1 MTYVDRVAA
10 PFSAFVSETV
20 EDERDLIR
28 RTQERDAEAFESLYH
43 GHVRRVYAVCLRMT
57 ANVTQAED
65 LTQKTFITLW
75 EKIRLFRG
83 ESAFSSWL
91 HRVAVNTVLTEI
103 RSDKRRL
110 QRVFATED
118 PSDFETPAL
127 APGPGLQLDLEA
139 AVAALPPQ
147 ARMVFVLH
155 DVEGWQHNEIAGQ
168 LGVATGTSKAQL
180 PRARKLLQEALR

>member
-1 MTYVDRVAA
+1 MTYVDRLTA
-10 PFSAFVSETV
+10 PFSVPVSETA
-20 EDERDLIR
+20 EDERALIR
-28 RTQERDAEAFESLYH
+28 RAQERDTGAFESLYH

-57 ANVTQAED
+57 ANVTQAEE

-91 HRVAVNTVLTEI
+91 HRVAVNTVLSEI
-103 RSDKRRL
+103 RADQRRT

-118 PSDFETPAL
+118 PADFETPAP
-127 APGPGLQLDLEA
+127 APSPGTRLDLEA

-155 DVEGWQHNEIAGQ
+155 DVEGWQHNEIAEQ

-180 PRARKLLQEALR
+180 HRARKLLQEALR

>member
-10 PFSAFVSETV
+10 PFTALVTEAV

-28 RTQERDAEAFESLYH
+28 RAQERDAGAFERLYR

-103 RSDKRRL
+103 RADHRRT

-118 PSDFETPAL
+118 PADFETAARGP
-127 APGPGLQLDLEA
+127 APGTHMDLEA
-139 AVAALPPQ
+139 AIATLPPQ
-147 ARMVFVLH
+147 ARIVFVLH
-155 DVEGWQHNEIAGQ
+155 DVEGWQHHEIAEH

-180 PRARKLLQEALR
+180 HRARKLLQEALR